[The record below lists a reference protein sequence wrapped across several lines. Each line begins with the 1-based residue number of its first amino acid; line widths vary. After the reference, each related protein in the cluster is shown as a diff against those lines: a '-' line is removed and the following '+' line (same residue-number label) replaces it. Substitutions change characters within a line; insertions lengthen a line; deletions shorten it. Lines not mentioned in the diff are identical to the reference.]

1 MLTSA
6 PREGSAGYQFTDSQ
20 LFRYEAGGIAFH
32 SGAAVIPVRPVNG
45 TQCPTSILDTMYHL
59 PLHIVDLGH
68 HLTLPDIQ
76 ENVVISSEVVFAPT
90 EVIEI
95 ENTLNGTIIPQDDI
109 LAIATFARANNIK
122 MHLDGARIWHVAAE
136 TGMSLK
142 ELCEPFDSVS
152 LCFSK
157 GLGELYPIFIPHFL
171 LLLSLTSIYS
181 DRCAGWFMPRRQQG
195 VYREGPMVPQVI
207 RRGYAPDRYTRWRS
221 GIRCDTQLPAS
232 SEGAR
237 AHQEARERAR
247 GGRMCHTESRRDVD
261 GQYISPSVPSI

>member
-1 MLTSA
+1 M
-6 PREGSAGYQFTDSQ
+6 
-20 LFRYEAGGIAFH
+20 
-32 SGAAVIPVRPVNG
+32 
-45 TQCPTSILDTMYHL
+45 
-59 PLHIVDLGH
+59 
-68 HLTLPDIQ
+68 
-76 ENVVISSEVVFAPT
+76 VFAPT

-237 AHQEARERAR
+237 AHQELEKGLEEVGCAILSRAETSMVSISHPLCPQSDTLHVYPR
-247 GGRMCHTESRRDVD
+247 DMMSRSSMIPP
-261 GQYISPSVPSI
+261 QSVFRSRK